1 MLRNPAAPWMCALLP
16 RTCYVPATRSA
27 SEDSPLRGAL
37 GAGDLQQVVVV
48 LQLEVGEHQGDG
60 VSRLGQ
66 HRPGAVGVVVVFC
79 RVVGRRDGAAL
90 APQGP
95 AAAIIRC
102 GWRRE
107 GKRCRVVRGLVGGKL
122 TNQNKPKRIKR
133 LLRTRN
139 CREEKQDYGE
149 KNDKSEALKTH
160 SFSLTVSGQV

>member
-1 MLRNPAAPWMCALLP
+1 MLRNPAATWMCALLP
-16 RTCYVPATRSA
+16 RTCYVLATCSA

-79 RVVGRRDGAAL
+79 RVVGRRDGPAL

-95 AAAIIRC
+95 AAAVIRC

-107 GKRCRVVRGLVGGKL
+107 GKRCRVVRGLVGGKI
-122 TNQNKPKRIKR
+122 NKPKTIKR
-133 LLRTRN
+133 LLRTSN
-139 CREEKQDYGE
+139 CREEKQDYGG
-149 KNDKSEALKTH
+149 KK
-160 SFSLTVSGQV
+160 